1 MPLYTRTGDHG
12 TTGTLAGRVPK
23 DDLQVAAMG
32 ALDTLHAY
40 LALVFE
46 EGLRTRLSHG
56 VTRILQGDL
65 PLVMHDLLDLGTHVS
80 ALSPPPTHGW
90 FWQYWVMPPQDPSTM
105 LLCNPKYL
113 FTAKYLPV
121 DVMEESIDAMEASTP
136 ALSNFILHTGTPLT
150 AYVHVARTSC
160 RAAEASVVAFL
171 NQAADVAE
179 HDQVLLTY
187 LNRLSDYLFALA
199 RLCTH
204 AQDGLET
211 VHLC

>member
-12 TTGTLAGRVPK
+12 TTGTLAGRVSK

-46 EGLRTRLSHG
+46 EGLRTPHLAPG
-56 VTRILQGDL
+56 LYNVLGNDL

-80 ALSPPPTHGW
+80 ALTAPRT
-90 FWQYWVMPPQDPSTM
+90 PSSLWHYLFDVPDLTM
-105 LLCNPKYL
+105 LLSNPKYL

-121 DVMEESIDAMEASTP
+121 DVMEASIDAMEASTP
-136 ALSNFILHTGTPLT
+136 VLRNFILHTGSPLT

-171 NQAADVAE
+171 HQAEDVAE